1 MEADLKSG
9 PSEMVDGEN
18 IPIILDHNYAFG
30 GSMDSSAINQAIN
43 TIQRKHG
50 PKVYLTPLGG
60 TSGGSGIFQI
70 DRPAEGTIIGVSLVT
85 PAQPDIQCQSAPN
98 LDSVTMDQIII
109 DQTNREISMGAAIT
123 LDQIRQ
129 ALREKI
135 GPQFTVLGADLTSYT
150 YAQSGAT
157 FMTGGMGPQ
166 RTYFSDSV
174 IEIALHDGNNIRII
188 KHPEINNY
196 AGTYG
201 WTGLVTAVKCRYH
214 QLPNYE
220 IAFAIPVNQEP
231 KELGQL
237 LAHFSEYAYLDTQCN
252 SVLNK
257 KGQPNIIVG
266 LEHITTSSMA
276 PLLANHQNNTIKL
289 RAKKLIEKCQAA
301 DSDGLIF
308 ISGFSDSPEDE
319 FLASLI
325 DDPEHETPTIA
336 GVDLT
341 YTEVFPNPDTMR
353 EFREAVPFAARTQ
366 KTTGAFSYKGHTDAN
381 IHINP
386 NSVATTMSAIWQA
399 HMDHVKRIETHF
411 TSQPNVSGEILVYGH
426 LNPCG
431 VDPHNRVTFSCDD
444 RANFERSKRIVEESK
459 NVLIRQLATLC
470 EQTYSDFI
478 GGEKSAGS
486 EYEMAEAFGSLDQAP
501 EKLAKKYHRQKAAIQ
516 AAPIMYNWRAMP
528 PYQY

>member
-1 MEADLKSG
+1 
-9 PSEMVDGEN
+9 
-18 IPIILDHNYAFG
+18 
-30 GSMDSSAINQAIN
+30 
-43 TIQRKHG
+43 
-50 PKVYLTPLGG
+50 
-60 TSGGSGIFQI
+60 
-70 DRPAEGTIIGVSLVT
+70 
-85 PAQPDIQCQSAPN
+85 
-98 LDSVTMDQIII
+98 MDQIII
-109 DQTNREISMGAAIT
+109 DQSNREIYMGAAIT

-129 ALREKI
+129 ALREEI

-166 RTYFSDSV
+166 RIYFSDSV
-174 IEIALHDGNNIRII
+174 VEIALHDGDRIRSI
-188 KHPEINNY
+188 KHPEINSY

-214 QLPNYE
+214 QLPNHE
-220 IAFAIPVNQEP
+220 IAFAIPVNQEAQH
-231 KELGQL
+231 LGQL
-237 LAHFSEYAYLDTQCN
+237 LAHFSEYAYLNTQWDK
-252 SVLNK
+252 VLNK

-266 LEHITTSSMA
+266 LEHITTSSMT
-276 PLLANHQNNTIKL
+276 PLLDHHPNNATKL
-289 RAKKLIEKCQAA
+289 RARQLIEKCQAA
-301 DSDGLIF
+301 ESDGLMF

-325 DDPEHETPTIA
+325 DDPELDTPTIA

-366 KTTGAFSYKGHTDAN
+366 ETTGTFSYKGHTDAN
-381 IHINP
+381 IRINP
-386 NSVATTMSAIWQA
+386 DSVAASMSAIWQA
-399 HMDHVKRIETHF
+399 HMDHVKRVETHF
-411 TSQPNVSGEILVYGH
+411 ASQPNVSGEILVYGH
-426 LNPCG
+426 LNPWG
-431 VDPHNRVTFSCDD
+431 VDPHNRVTFSCNDQRD
-444 RANFERSKRIVEESK
+444 FEHSRRIVDESK

-470 EQTYSDFI
+470 EQTHCDFI

-501 EKLAKKYHRQKAAIQ
+501 EKLAKKYHRQKSAIQ

-528 PYQY
+528 PYQS